1 MKNED
6 GQKSHLSET
15 MEIVTVPDDTIVLQ
29 QEQMAITSPH
39 GIPSPGESIPPPVE
53 RWQEKIPSKELIPLA
68 MWSKK
73 WLDSF
78 DAMKQ
83 DRQNVVLER
92 RAEEDQ
98 KMFFKVWY
106 SVTAKY
112 DEALAG
118 ELMKK
123 YRDSPE
129 VQAALNQL

>member
-1 MKNED
+1 MTLEIKN
-6 GQKSHLSET
+6 
-15 MEIVTVPDDTIVLQ
+15 PF
-29 QEQMAITSPH
+29 
-39 GIPSPGESIPPPVE
+39 PPPVE
-53 RWQEKIPSKELIPLA
+53 WWQEKIPREELILLA
-68 MWSKK
+68 MWSKI

-83 DRQNVVLER
+83 DRQNAELDRRER
-92 RAEEDQ
+92 EDR
-98 KMFFKVWY
+98 KMFFKVWH

-129 VQAALNQL
+129 VQVALNQL